1 MKNSKISLWVLVA
14 GFVICL
20 VGRIYQIVGC
30 TDMTSGFLYYE
41 DGIAA
46 KLVYYLPLALVLAGA
61 VVAAIM
67 DRKSGTLAAAD
78 VSDMVDGRA
87 AVIGF
92 GMLITG
98 ICAVY
103 SGLEKMDAAYAI
115 PLSMYID
122 FIFGAAMVV
131 VAFITLYKK
140 EFSAGLGFSYVV
152 GSVYFMFRGIMVFL
166 ERMVIA
172 TVPEYLIDTLTAIFA
187 ACFFMLFTKLF
198 SGNGQKNTRAALC
211 VVGTCTAVLSLS
223 SAIATIAAKLIAPEE
238 ISSRIAYTR
247 AAADFYYQSHGGK
260 DAYMMT
266 FTPWVNVAVG
276 LMAAA
281 TVIVLLCK
289 KKTEKAENSPE

>member
-20 VGRIYQIVGC
+20 AGRIYQIVGC
-30 TDMTSGFLYYE
+30 TDMTTGFLYFE

-46 KLVYYLPLALVLAGA
+46 KLVYYLPLVLVLAGA
-61 VVAAIM
+61 VAAAIF

-78 VSDMVDGRA
+78 VSDMVDGKA

-103 SGLEKMDAAYAI
+103 GGLEKMDATYCI

-122 FIFGAAMVV
+122 FIFGAAMII

-152 GSVYFMFRGIMVFL
+152 GSVFFMFRGIMVFL
-166 ERMVIA
+166 ERMVIT
-172 TVPEYLIDTLTAIFA
+172 TVPEYLIDTLIAIFA
-187 ACFFMLFTKLF
+187 ACFFMLFTKMF

-223 SAIATIAAKLIAPEE
+223 SAIATIAAKFIAPEE

-247 AAADFYYQSHGGK
+247 AAADFYYQSRGGK
-260 DAYMMT
+260 DAYMLA

-289 KKTEKAENSPE
+289 KKAENAENSPE

>member
-1 MKNSKISLWVLVA
+1 MKNSKRALWVLLA
-14 GFVICL
+14 DCVICL
-20 VGRIYQIVGC
+20 IGRIYQIVGC
-30 TDMTSGFLYYE
+30 TDMTSGFLYFE
-41 DGIAA
+41 DGIGA
-46 KLVYYLPLALVLAGA
+46 KLVYYLPLVLVLAGA
-61 VVAAIM
+61 VAAAIS

-78 VSDMVDGRA
+78 VSDMVDGKA

-103 SGLEKMDAAYAI
+103 SGLEKMDATYCI

-172 TVPEYLIDTLTAIFA
+172 TVPEYLIDTLIAIFA

-223 SAIATIAAKLIAPEE
+223 SAIATIAAKFIAPEE

-247 AAADFYYQSHGGK
+247 AAADFYYQSRGGK
-260 DAYMMT
+260 DAYMLT

-281 TVIVLLCK
+281 TVIVLLFK
-289 KKTEKAENSPE
+289 KKAEKAENSPE

>member
-20 VGRIYQIVGC
+20 IGRIYQIVGC
-30 TDMTSGFLYYE
+30 TDMTSGFLYFE

-46 KLVYYLPLALVLAGA
+46 KLVYYLPLVLVLAGA
-61 VVAAIM
+61 VAAAIL
-67 DRKSGTLAAAD
+67 DRKSGTLASAD
-78 VSDMVDGRA
+78 VSDMVDGKA

-103 SGLEKMDAAYAI
+103 SGLEKMDATYCI

-122 FIFGAAMVV
+122 FIFGAGMVV

-172 TVPEYLIDTLTAIFA
+172 TVPEYLIDTLIAIFA

-223 SAIATIAAKLIAPEE
+223 SAIATIAAKFIAPEE

-247 AAADFYYQSHGGK
+247 AAADFYYQSRGGK
-260 DAYMMT
+260 DAYMLT

-276 LMAAA
+276 LIAAA

-289 KKTEKAENSPE
+289 KKAEKSENSPE